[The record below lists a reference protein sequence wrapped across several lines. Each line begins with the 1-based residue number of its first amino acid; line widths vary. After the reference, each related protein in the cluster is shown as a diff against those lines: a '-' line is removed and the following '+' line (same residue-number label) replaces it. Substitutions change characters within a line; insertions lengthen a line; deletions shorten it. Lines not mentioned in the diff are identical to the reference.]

1 VDLEAELAVFLIP
14 ARTDT
19 RWFHDIVL
27 PHAREI
33 RFLRGRLKF
42 GEAKK
47 DGTVSQHDRRVR
59 LKTLAPERIVHRMNG
74 TDDIAPLRTV
84 LIDRVRRELADG
96 TYEHEAK
103 LDAAVDKVLGVLV
116 DEASDVEE
124 EPERW
129 DGQS

>member
-1 VDLEAELAVFLIP
+1 
-14 ARTDT
+14 
-19 RWFHDIVL
+19 
-27 PHAREI
+27 
-33 RFLRGRLKF
+33 
-42 GEAKK
+42 
-47 DGTVSQHDRRVR
+47 
-59 LKTLAPERIVHRMNG
+59 MNG